1 MADETLTEDF
11 SLAAATMTTLS
22 GTVTDGSG
30 HDWPLY
36 AKVAIEGPGPDVYT
50 DPETGAYS
58 VQVPDDGTYSISVT
72 AEYPG
77 YDVTTEEV
85 AVDGPTTHDVA
96 VLVDDS
102 TCTAPG
108 YTFNTAGTTTE
119 GFDGGALP
127 AGWTIVDNKGNGQV
141 WRFDDPKNRG
151 NLTGGTGKFAIM
163 DSDFYG
169 STGVQDTSLVTP
181 SIDMTSLTSPVVGFK
196 QDYRNLGDFTDVDV
210 SIDGGATW
218 TTVLHQEDDARGPRE
233 DVLQLP
239 SAAGQADVK
248 IRFHQYESDF
258 DWWWEIDDVSI
269 ANRTCDP
276 IPGGLV
282 VGTVRSAVTKEGING
297 ATVTSLDKPDETATT
312 RATPDDT
319 KLSDG
324 FYWMFSTITGSHR
337 FEAAAKQYAS
347 QTKRATVDADDAT
360 RVNFQLASG
369 HLTVTPTSLTGT
381 RVLGGAPIDRTFK
394 LTNDGTLPVNVEL
407 GEQDGG
413 FVMLGADGSKT
424 NTTKLAK
431 EEGAPLQTLKVPTSL
446 SATGTP
452 GKSANVGPQV
462 GPADAPW
469 ADIADYPDVVMDNRV
484 VYVDGIAYSM
494 GGGDGTASYDSMFAY
509 DPAALAWSEK
519 ASMPGARNAVNAG
532 AVGGQIVVSGGWAD
546 GGPDVSTWVYN
557 PAADAWADAA
567 DAPVAL
573 SASGTAVA
581 DGKLYVVGGC
591 TTADCLPMSSAVSA
605 YDPAADSWT
614 ELADYPS
621 AVAFAVCGG
630 IDGKVYCTGGNDGG
644 GGTADSYVYDPG
656 ADTWSPIAE
665 ATADTWAANAAVAN
679 GTLVVNGGV
688 QGAGVTNRSFAYDPA
703 TDSWSDMPNSNTAVY
718 RGGMACGLYK
728 VGGSSGGFTPTVDS
742 ETLPGFEDCGSSAA
756 DVGWLT
762 VNPTTATL
770 APGQSLTVHV
780 TMDPAVAQPGTY
792 SASVAIDDD
801 APGSVDAVDVT
812 LTVTPPA
819 AWGKLVGTV
828 TGQSCTGATSP
839 LAKATVQVDS
849 WAGSW
854 TFDTSAAGEY
864 AYWFNS
870 RRQPADADRG
880 EGRVP
885 AEDEDRPHPE
895 GGDSEGRLHPAE
907 TGVLTA

>member
-1 MADETLTEDF
+1 M
-11 SLAAATMTTLS
+11 
-22 GTVTDGSG
+22 
-30 HDWPLY
+30 
-36 AKVAIEGPGPDVYT
+36 
-50 DPETGAYS
+50 
-58 VQVPDDGTYSISVT
+58 
-72 AEYPG
+72 
-77 YDVTTEEV
+77 
-85 AVDGPTTHDVA
+85 
-96 VLVDDS
+96 
-102 TCTAPG
+102 
-108 YTFNTAGTTTE
+108 
-119 GFDGGALP
+119 
-127 AGWTIVDNKGNGQV
+127 
-141 WRFDDPKNRG
+141 
-151 NLTGGTGKFAIM
+151 
-163 DSDFYG
+163 
-169 STGVQDTSLVTP
+169 QDTSLVTP

-233 DVLQLP
+233 EVLQLP

-258 DWWWEIDDVSI
+258 DWWWQIDDVSI
-269 ANRTCDP
+269 ANRSCDP

-282 VGTVRSAVTKEGING
+282 VGTVRSAVTKNGING

-337 FEAAAKQYAS
+337 FEAAANQHAS

-381 RVLGGAPIDRTFK
+381 RVLGGAPIARTFT

-413 FVMLGADGSKT
+413 FVMLGADGSRT
-424 NTTKLAK
+424 NTAKLAT
-431 EEGAPLQTLKVPTSL
+431 EHGAPLQTLKVPTSL

-452 GKSANVGPQV
+452 GKSADAGSQV

-484 VYVDGIAYSM
+484 VYVDGIAYSL
-494 GGGDGTASYDSMFAY
+494 GGGDGTASYDSVFAY

-519 ASMPGARNAVNAG
+519 ASMPGARNAVNTG

-557 PAADAWADAA
+557 PSADAWADAA
-567 DAPVAL
+567 DAPEAL

-679 GTLVVNGGV
+679 GTLIVNGGV

-703 TDSWSDMPNSNTAVY
+703 TDSWSDLPNSNTAVY
-718 RGGMACGLYK
+718 RGGDGVRPVQGRRL
-728 VGGSSGGFTPTVDS
+728 
-742 ETLPGFEDCGSSAA
+742 
-756 DVGWLT
+756 VGWLHADGRQRDAARLRGLRL
-762 VNPTTATL
+762 VRGRRRL
-770 APGQSLTVHV
+770 ADREPDHRHAGARPVPHGPRDHGPGRRPARHV
-780 TMDPAVAQPGTY
+780 RRLDR
-792 SASVAIDDD
+792 DHDD

-828 TGQSCTGATSP
+828 SGQSCTGADQP
-839 LAKATVQVDS
+839 AGQGHGAGGLLGGLVDVRHERRGRVRLLVQQ
-849 WAGSW
+849 
-854 TFDTSAAGEY
+854 
-864 AYWFNS
+864 

-895 GGDSEGRLHPAE
+895 GGDGDGRLHPAE